1 MGEQCEFCWAK
12 FKSSRYLEHHQHQ
25 AKYCQKYKYIIF
37 TCRKCNYST
46 RGIKNID
53 SHIMKCKST
62 EKIINDPIVDLQKR
76 IHELEEELNTYKSE
90 NSSLK
95 NSLKNQEE
103 LSEFIRLERFK
114 NKIYRHIIEQNTS
127 IRMDDVLVEKSDGVH
142 LYNIKGGS
150 IPIFVHEHIKSEE
163 GLMVTQ
169 PMIKQPILSKE
180 SPKKKSNKK
189 CIIQETEQD
198 NTKSKKES
206 FRSIKTCLDL
216 TKEKDESDI
225 AVHID
230 LIDADIQ
237 DQMDSYD
244 TIDEA
249 EIIFN
254 SIFDKLK
261 QNRVYTKI
269 LEELRIQRYKIF
281 GRLSLSQYQ
290 NLLLTQIRTIEDI
303 FKEKNYASKKST
315 TIISKGLTSL
325 ESRLVGYGNYINM
338 HLDIDEI
345 YRLEEVLNLHSN
357 SEKEY
362 TPFNHHI
369 ICEQFFNYGAVIF
382 PIKKNITRYMINRYG
397 FNNIIYLP
405 LPQNVKD
412 DPYSFYTL
420 SRVNKEKRY
429 WKMDCRLEE
438 LCSNIITEILPYMI
452 SMFRKLYR
460 DTFGDNEFRK
470 NYISS
475 SQITQCDCEQLLQ
488 NIILLG
494 QPKEFCNTLRNLVKE
509 KSTYSPTENDKF
521 NLYGDDALQRKRF
534 QEKEDGDLVEIIKQI
549 FDGIS
554 SEEAV
559 DFYRSRT

>member
-12 FKSSRYLEHHQHQ
+12 FKSSRYLEHHQQQ

-53 SHIMKCKST
+53 NHIMNCKST
-62 EKIINDPIVDLQKR
+62 EKPANDPIVDLQKR
-76 IHELEEELNTYKSE
+76 IHELEEENKTYKTE
-90 NSSLK
+90 NSSLQ

-103 LSEFIRLERFK
+103 LTEFIRLERFK

-127 IRMDDVLVEKSDGVH
+127 IRMSDVLVEKSDGVH
-142 LYNIKGGS
+142 VYNIKGGS

-163 GLMVTQ
+163 GIIVT
-169 PMIKQPILSKE
+169 QPILSKDS

-189 CIIQETEQD
+189 NIIKETDQD

-206 FRSIKTCLDL
+206 YRSIKTCLDL
-216 TKEKDESDI
+216 TQEKDESDI

-230 LIDADIQ
+230 LVDANIQ
-237 DQMDSYD
+237 DQMDTYD
-244 TIDEA
+244 TIDDA
-249 EIIFN
+249 QIIFDN
-254 SIFDKLK
+254 IFDKLK
-261 QNRVYTKI
+261 HNRVYTKI
-269 LEELRIQRYKIF
+269 LEELRLQRFKIF

-290 NLLLTQIRTIEDI
+290 NLLATHIRTIEDI
-303 FKEKNYASKKST
+303 FKDKNYASKKST
-315 TIISKGLTSL
+315 TIISKGLSPL
-325 ESRLVGYGNYINM
+325 ESRLVGYGNYTNM

-345 YRLEEVLNLHSN
+345 LRLEEVLNLHSN
-357 SEKEY
+357 CDKEY
-362 TPFNHHI
+362 TPFNHQTV
-369 ICEQFFNYGAVIF
+369 CEQFYNYGTVLF
-382 PIKKNITRYMINRYG
+382 PIKKNITRFLFNRYG
-397 FNNIIYLP
+397 LNNVIYLP
-405 LPQNVKD
+405 VPQNLDD
-412 DPYSFYTL
+412 DPYSYYILT
-420 SRVNKEKRY
+420 RVNKEKRY
-429 WKMDCRLEE
+429 WKMDCRMEE
-438 LCSNIITEILPYMI
+438 LSTNIISEILPYMI

-470 NYISS
+470 NYVSA

-509 KSTYSPTENDKF
+509 RSTYSPTENDKF

-534 QEKEDGDLVEIIKQI
+534 QEKEDVDLVEIIKQI

-554 SEEAV
+554 SEDAV
-559 DFYRSRT
+559 DFYRSRTV

>member
-127 IRMDDVLVEKSDGVH
+127 IRMDD
-142 LYNIKGGS
+142 
-150 IPIFVHEHIKSEE
+150 
-163 GLMVTQ
+163 
-169 PMIKQPILSKE
+169 
-180 SPKKKSNKK
+180 
-189 CIIQETEQD
+189 
-198 NTKSKKES
+198 
-206 FRSIKTCLDL
+206 
-216 TKEKDESDI
+216 
-225 AVHID
+225 
-230 LIDADIQ
+230 
-237 DQMDSYD
+237 
-244 TIDEA
+244 A